1 LISLISAYVLCKA
14 IRSTFVVEYPIEN
27 LMFGCS
33 ESSCS
38 SYAIE
43 NRDGVRLANM
53 YADDAVLRVI
63 DRDNPPSKPRE
74 IRGKAAITAYWDDV
88 CGRTMTHKVE
98 EAVAAGDRLA
108 FTQACSYPEGG
119 RVLCLAMLELK
130 GGKIAQQTAVQV
142 WDE

>member
-1 LISLISAYVLCKA
+1 LDPKWEDAMPTNAHAVSV
-14 IRSTFVVEYPIEN
+14 
-27 LMFGCS
+27 S
-33 ESSCS
+33 EIK
-38 SYAIE
+38 YAIE
-43 NRDGVRLANM
+43 NRDGRRLANM
-53 YADDAVLRVI
+53 YADDAVLRIV

-108 FTQACSYPEGG
+108 FTQACAYPEGG
-119 RVLCLAMLELK
+119 KVLCLAMLELK
-130 GGKIAQQTAVQV
+130 DGKIAQQTAVQA

>member
-1 LISLISAYVLCKA
+1 MPTNAHAVSV
-14 IRSTFVVEYPIEN
+14 
-27 LMFGCS
+27 S
-33 ESSCS
+33 EIK
-38 SYAIE
+38 YAIE
-43 NRDGVRLANM
+43 NRDGRRLANM
-53 YADDAVLRVI
+53 YADDAVLRLV

-119 RVLCLAMLELK
+119 KVLCLAMLELK
-130 GGKIAQQTAVQV
+130 DGKIAQQTAVQV